1 MENEIEN
8 DSTLLISLQGLSLAE
23 DLDMR
28 CEIPDETIE
37 IMELDSDR
45 EINPSGYND
54 ESMESEI
61 ENDESTL
68 LISLQGL
75 SLAEDLDMRC
85 ETPDETIEIMELDS
99 DREINLSGYNDE
111 SMESEIENDES
122 TLLISLQG
130 LSLAEDLDMRC
141 ETPDETIEIM
151 ELDSDRE
158 INLSGYND
166 ESMESEIE
174 NDESTL
180 LISLQGL
187 SLAEDLDMR
196 CETPDETIEIMELD
210 SDREINL
217 SGYNDESMESE
228 IENDESTLLISLQ
241 GLSLAEDLDMRCETP
256 DETIEIMELDSDRE
270 INLSGYNDESMESE
284 IENDESTLLIS
295 LQGLSLAEDLDMRC
309 ETPDETIEIMELDS
323 DREINPSGYND
334 ESMESEI
341 ENDESTLLISL
352 QGLSLAEDLDMRC
365 ETPDETI
372 EIMELDSDREI
383 NPSGYNDE
391 SMESEIENDEFH
403 STDKPAR
410 TFPCRGS

>member
-1 MENEIEN
+1 MFRMWVRP
-8 DSTLLISLQGLSLAE
+8 LQGE

-45 EINPSGYND
+45 EINLSGYND

-85 ETPDETIEIMELDS
+85 EIPDETIEIMELDS

-151 ELDSDRE
+151 
-158 INLSGYND
+158 
-166 ESMESEIE
+166 
-174 NDESTL
+174 
-180 LISLQGL
+180 Q
-187 SLAEDLDMR
+187 
-196 CETPDETIEIMELD
+196 
-210 SDREINL
+210 
-217 SGYNDESMESE
+217 
-228 IENDESTLLISLQ
+228 
-241 GLSLAEDLDMRCETP
+241 
-256 DETIEIMELDSDRE
+256 
-270 INLSGYNDESMESE
+270 
-284 IENDESTLLIS
+284 
-295 LQGLSLAEDLDMRC
+295 
-309 ETPDETIEIMELDS
+309 LDS

-391 SMESEIENDEFH
+391 SMESDIENDEFTLLI
-403 STDKPAR
+403 SLQGLSLAEDLDMRWETPDEVVEKMECDP
-410 TFPCRGS
+410 